1 MAGGAG
7 PLDLAAFAALRDRDL
22 RAEGLVVAEGRL
34 LAERL
39 LAAPRLEVLGV
50 LCVPA
55 LAGRFEELASGRCP
69 VLVRPEAA
77 LAETAGY
84 PFHRGVIAAAR
95 RPSLPG
101 LGALLEGGAAA
112 AGPARAG
119 FSDAQGPARADQAG
133 AEGRARAA
141 SQDGAAGPAR
151 GGLVGDAADASG
163 PGAARARRRLLLLPA
178 TVDPENMGSLFRSA
192 AALGADAVL
201 LGPGSCDHLSRRALR
216 VSMGAVLS
224 LPAVLAPGPEALA
237 ELASAGYG
245 LAGTVLDPAARDLAD
260 WHPPRRL
267 CLLIG
272 NEYEGLGPEWLPPFV
287 ERVTIP
293 MEPGS
298 DSLNAAAA
306 AAIFMHRA
314 FRG

>member
-112 AGPARAG
+112 AGPARTG
-119 FSDAQGPARADQAG
+119 FSDAQGPAR
-133 AEGRARAA
+133 
-141 SQDGAAGPAR
+141 
-151 GGLVGDAADASG
+151 GGLAGEAAEAADPA
-163 PGAARARRRLLLLPA
+163 AARARPRLLLLPA

-224 LPAVLAPGPEALA
+224 LPAFAAPGPAALA
-237 ELASAGYG
+237 ELARAGYG
-245 LAGTVLDPAARDLAD
+245 LAGAVLDPAARDLSD
-260 WHPPRRL
+260 WLPPRRL

-272 NEYEGLGPEWLPPFV
+272 NEYEGLGPEWLPPIV

>member
-1 MAGGAG
+1 
-7 PLDLAAFAALRDRDL
+7 LDLAAFAALRDRDL

-39 LAAPRLEVLGV
+39 LAASRLEVLGV

-112 AGPARAG
+112 AGPARTG
-119 FSDAQGPARADQAG
+119 FSDAQGPAR
-133 AEGRARAA
+133 
-141 SQDGAAGPAR
+141 
-151 GGLVGDAADASG
+151 GGLAGEAAEAADPA
-163 PGAARARRRLLLLPA
+163 AARARPRLLLLPA

-224 LPAVLAPGPEALA
+224 LPAFAAPGPAALA
-237 ELASAGYG
+237 ELARAGYG
-245 LAGTVLDPAARDLAD
+245 LAGAVLDPAARDLSD
-260 WHPPRRL
+260 WLPPRRL

-272 NEYEGLGPEWLPPFV
+272 NEYEGLGPEWLPPIV

>member
-1 MAGGAG
+1 MAGGVG

-39 LAAPRLEVLGV
+39 LLAGPRLEALGV

-55 LAGRFEELASGRCP
+55 LAGRFEELSGGRCP
-69 VLVRPEAA
+69 VIVRPEAS

-95 RPSLPG
+95 RPPLPG
-101 LGALLEGGAAA
+101 LGALLGDGTPAAA
-112 AGPARAG
+112 AP
-119 FSDAQGPARADQAG
+119 P
-133 AEGRARAA
+133 
-141 SQDGAAGPAR
+141 
-151 GGLVGDAADASG
+151 
-163 PGAARARRRLLLLPA
+163 RRLLLLPA

-192 AALGADAVL
+192 AALGAGAVL

-224 LPAVLAPGPEALA
+224 LPAFLAPGPEALA
-237 ELASAGYG
+237 ELGRAGFG
-245 LAGTVLDPAARDLAD
+245 LAGAVLDPAARDLAD
-260 WHPPRRL
+260 WLPPPRL
-267 CLLIG
+267 CLLVG
-272 NEYEGLGPEWLPPFV
+272 NEYEGLGPEWLPSCV

-306 AAIFMHRA
+306 AAIFMHCA

>member
-39 LAAPRLEVLGV
+39 LAASRLEVLGV

-55 LAGRFEELASGRCP
+55 LAGRFEELAAGRCP

-112 AGPARAG
+112 AGPARTG
-119 FSDAQGPARADQAG
+119 FSDAQGPAR
-133 AEGRARAA
+133 
-141 SQDGAAGPAR
+141 
-151 GGLVGDAADASG
+151 GGLAGEAAEAADPA
-163 PGAARARRRLLLLPA
+163 AARARPRLLLLPA

-224 LPAVLAPGPEALA
+224 LPAFAAPGPAALA
-237 ELASAGYG
+237 ELARAGYG
-245 LAGTVLDPAARDLAD
+245 LAGAVLDPAARDLSD
-260 WHPPRRL
+260 WLPPRRL

-272 NEYEGLGPEWLPPFV
+272 NEYEGLGPEWLPPIV

>member
-1 MAGGAG
+1 M
-7 PLDLAAFAALRDRDL
+7 DLAAFAALRDRDL

-39 LAAPRLEVLGV
+39 LAASRLEVLGV

-55 LAGRFEELASGRCP
+55 LAGRFEELAAGRCP

-112 AGPARAG
+112 AGPARTG
-119 FSDAQGPARADQAG
+119 FSDAQGPAR
-133 AEGRARAA
+133 
-141 SQDGAAGPAR
+141 
-151 GGLVGDAADASG
+151 GGLAGEAAEAADPA
-163 PGAARARRRLLLLPA
+163 AARARPRLLLLPA

-224 LPAVLAPGPEALA
+224 LPAFAAPGPAALA
-237 ELASAGYG
+237 ELARAGYG
-245 LAGTVLDPAARDLAD
+245 LAGAVLDPAARDLSD
-260 WHPPRRL
+260 WLPPRRL

-272 NEYEGLGPEWLPPFV
+272 NEYEGLGPEWLPPIV

>member
-55 LAGRFEELASGRCP
+55 LAGRFEELAAGRCP

-95 RPSLPG
+95 RPSLSG
-101 LGALLEGGAAA
+101 LGALLGDGALFAAASEAA
-112 AGPARAG
+112 AGPARA
-119 FSDAQGPARADQAG
+119 DPAG
-133 AEGRARAA
+133 AEGAVRAA
-141 SQDGAAGPAR
+141 SQADAAGPAR

>member
-1 MAGGAG
+1 M
-7 PLDLAAFAALRDRDL
+7 DLAAFAALRDRDL

-39 LAAPRLEVLGV
+39 LAASRLEVLGV

-55 LAGRFEELASGRCP
+55 LAGRFEELAAGRCP

-95 RPSLPG
+95 RPSLSG
-101 LGALLEGGAAA
+101 LGALLGDGALFAAASEAA
-112 AGPARAG
+112 AGPARA
-119 FSDAQGPARADQAG
+119 DPAG
-133 AEGRARAA
+133 AEGAVRAA
-141 SQDGAAGPAR
+141 SQADAAGPAR

>member
-69 VLVRPEAA
+69 VLVRPEPA

-112 AGPARAG
+112 AGPARTG
-119 FSDAQGPARADQAG
+119 FSDAQGPAR
-133 AEGRARAA
+133 
-141 SQDGAAGPAR
+141 
-151 GGLVGDAADASG
+151 GGLAGEAAEAADPA
-163 PGAARARRRLLLLPA
+163 AARARPRLLLLPA

-224 LPAVLAPGPEALA
+224 LPAFAAPGPAALA
-237 ELASAGYG
+237 ELARAGYG
-245 LAGTVLDPAARDLAD
+245 LAGAVLDPAARDLSD
-260 WHPPRRL
+260 WLPPRRL

-272 NEYEGLGPEWLPPFV
+272 NEYEGLGPEWLPPIV